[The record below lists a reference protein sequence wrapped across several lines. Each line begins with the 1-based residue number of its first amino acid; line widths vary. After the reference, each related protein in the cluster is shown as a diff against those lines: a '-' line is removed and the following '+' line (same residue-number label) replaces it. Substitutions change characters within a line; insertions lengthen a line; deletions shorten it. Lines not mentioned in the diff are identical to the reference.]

1 MLPSWNH
8 ENCCKHLVYAALS
21 FVAEKQLHL
30 VLKWTTMEFNGKKS
44 LLKSN
49 NSGKKSMIMKL
60 EVTHF
65 RMKVQQTF
73 TQWKFVNWDSGL
85 QTTSLIKFSRL
96 EFKRPFFCCARVSS
110 AQAHGIY
117 SPACCRVHG
126 EKSEEIGEMRI
137 TSSRMRKR
145 SGIKWLSQFLLKLQ
159 NWQKK
164 FMGSIVTNEYG
175 VGWKAKQSQRI

>member
-1 MLPSWNH
+1 MARPTAKEKNSPKGIYFPVILKKCPNEMLPSWNH

-85 QTTSLIKFSRL
+85 QMTSLIKFSRL
-96 EFKRPFFCCARVSS
+96 EFKRTFFFVV
-110 AQAHGIY
+110 QGFQ
-117 SPACCRVHG
+117 VHKHMEYHLQPCMLQG
-126 EKSEEIGEMRI
+126 SWRKVRRDWRDEDNFFKNEEEIRH
-137 TSSRMRKR
+137 
-145 SGIKWLSQFLLKLQ
+145 
-159 NWQKK
+159 
-164 FMGSIVTNEYG
+164 
-175 VGWKAKQSQRI
+175 